1 MHHRIFIALNIS
13 NNLKSKIDKLKK
25 KFKENFTVT
34 FNKIRWLKN
43 ENLHITL
50 IPPFY
55 VSETDFQNLI
65 KILEEVVSRFPSFD
79 VNFHNVSYGPYL
91 FNPRLIWITAKATK
105 EISIL
110 KNALIDIMA
119 KSGFLKKS
127 DLRLRR
133 DFLPH
138 LTIARFKQPDFKYF
152 NVKKIDE
159 KFEFKERLNEVILFE
174 SILKKEG
181 AEYKILKKF
190 YLKN

>member
-13 NNLKSKIDKLKK
+13 DNLKSEIDKWKE
-25 KFKENFTVT
+25 KFKKNFTVT
-34 FNKIRWLKN
+34 FNKIRWIKN

-55 VSETDFQNLI
+55 ASETDFQNLI
-65 KILEEVVSRFPSFD
+65 EVIEEVVSRFSSFD
-79 VNFHNVSYGPYL
+79 INFYNISYGPNL
-91 FNPRLIWITAKATK
+91 FNPRLIWITANATK
-105 EISIL
+105 EIFIL
-110 KNALIDIMA
+110 KDALIDNMA
-119 KSGFLKKS
+119 KLGFLKKS

-138 LTIARFKQPDFKYF
+138 LTIARFNQFDFKYF

-159 KFEFKERLNEVILFE
+159 EFEFKERLNEVILFE

-190 YLKN
+190 NLKK